1 MAWISFKIFMN
12 EHFFNKCIIA
22 LFVSPKSGTD
32 AISLEE
38 LEPDPSRRE
47 QIIFEI

>member
-1 MAWISFKIFMN
+1 MNIFLIN
-12 EHFFNKCIIA
+12 VLLPF
-22 LFVSPKSGTD
+22 FVSPKSGTD

-47 QIIFEI
+47 HIIFEI